1 MVTWR
6 AGPGDTL
13 ASLTTLTGSD
23 GIATNTVKLGP
34 SVVARTVGATIPGGG
49 SVTFTIKSAEMSVIK
64 PAQSLINPMAQSS
77 IVAPQAQLQN
87 IGARL
92 DELRLMRQPNVA
104 SGLTARFGNESVP
117 LSMLKSLTEAIVT
130 ASTGNKPAG
139 NEASAA
145 TSDSPTSTGKRAG
158 GGASADDEPLPPPPA
173 PKPPANWGVF
183 VNGNFGID
191 RQDSV
196 NNVNGFKLRTDGVTV
211 GGDYRFPNNNILG
224 ASVGYIH
231 GDTNIN
237 GGGSQDTT
245 GFSFS
250 MYGAIVPSDK
260 TYINMIASYGHN
272 RYQTHRQTD
281 AGDTADGHTQG
292 NQYAISVSAGYN
304 FNKDA
309 FNFNPYGRADLMV
322 ATIKGFSE
330 TSGTDPI
337 RVSNQ
342 TIQSTVFTLG
352 GQASYAFV
360 LPEATVIPT
369 FRLEFQQ
376 QTAGAPSTAT
386 AGLVNDPLNNSFA
399 VPYIGQDKSYGNF
412 GLGVLAIFK
421 KGVSATFN
429 YEQLFGKDNYSSQ
442 RFLLG
447 LRVDF

>member
-1 MVTWR
+1 M
-6 AGPGDTL
+6 
-13 ASLTTLTGSD
+13 
-23 GIATNTVKLGP
+23 
-34 SVVARTVGATIPGGG
+34 SVV
-49 SVTFTIKSAEMSVIK
+49 K

-130 ASTGNKPAG
+130 ASTGKNRQARRRARPRPIRQPAQ
-139 NEASAA
+139 ASGQAVGQA
-145 TSDSPTSTGKRAG
+145 RTTRAV
-158 GGASADDEPLPPPPA
+158 PPPPA
-173 PKPPANWGVF
+173 PPPPANWGVF
-183 VNGNFGID
+183 VNGNFGVD

-196 NNVNGFKLRTDGVTV
+196 NSLSGYKLRTDGVTV

-231 GDTNIN
+231 GDTSIN

-260 TYINMIASYGHN
+260 TYINLIASYGHN

-281 AGDTADGHTQG
+281 AGDTADGDTQG

-304 FNKDA
+304 FNKEA
-309 FNFNPYGRADLMV
+309 FNFNPYGRADLIV

-337 RVSNQ
+337 KVSNQ

-360 LPEATVIPT
+360 LQEAMVIPT
-369 FRLEFQQ
+369 LRLEFQQ

-412 GLGVLAIFK
+412 GVGVLAIFK

-442 RFLLG
+442 RYLVG